1 MPALPLDLEVINGE
15 GVIAMGILV
24 QLVKRIVA
32 NVFGRLVYDWL
43 KDLFKSGD

>member
-1 MPALPLDLEVINGE
+1 MPTLPLDLEVINGE
-15 GVIAMGILV
+15 EVITMGILV

-32 NVFGRLVYDWL
+32 NVLGRFVYDWL